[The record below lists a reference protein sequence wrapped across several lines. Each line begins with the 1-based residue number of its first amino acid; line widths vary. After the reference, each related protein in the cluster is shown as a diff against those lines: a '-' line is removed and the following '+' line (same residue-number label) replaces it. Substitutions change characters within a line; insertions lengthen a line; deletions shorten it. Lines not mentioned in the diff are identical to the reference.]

1 MQYTGWAWDT
11 GEKFDSSWD
20 RGAPFSFVQG
30 QGMVITGWD
39 QHLLDLPVGSQV
51 MLVIPPVD
59 AYGEDPAQHQLG
71 GKTLVFVV
79 DVLDAAHRID

>member
-1 MQYTGWAWDT
+1 M
-11 GEKFDSSWD
+11 
-20 RGAPFSFVQG
+20 
-30 QGMVITGWD
+30 
-39 QHLLDLPVGSQV
+39 
-51 MLVIPPVD
+51 IPPVD